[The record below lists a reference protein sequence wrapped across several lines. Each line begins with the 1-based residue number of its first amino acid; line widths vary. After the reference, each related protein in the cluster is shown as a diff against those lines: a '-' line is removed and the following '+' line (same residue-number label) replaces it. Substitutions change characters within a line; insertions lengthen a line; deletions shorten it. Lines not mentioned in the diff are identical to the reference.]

1 MDLELQGRVAL
12 VTGGSR
18 GIGKAI
24 ARALAAEGVDLALVA
39 RGEDALNAAAAELA
53 QETGRRVIPIVADVT
68 SRDDARRAVA
78 VVQETFGRLDILIN
92 NAGFPGGLAAGPLA
106 EVSDEALLEDLNVKT
121 LGYLRFAQAAAPAMR
136 ERGWGRII
144 NIGGLSA
151 RQPGSYSAGIRNIAI
166 VHMART
172 LSMELAPSGITVNVI
187 HPGGTRTERTSDA
200 EATQLAGGNMTGRAV
215 NARDVADVAVFLASA
230 RAWSISGEVIGVG
243 GAEPSRSLFL

>member
-1 MDLELQGRVAL
+1 MNLELEGRVAL

-18 GIGKAI
+18 GIGKAV
-24 ARALAAEGVDLALVA
+24 AHALVA

-92 NAGFPGGLAAGPLA
+92 NAGFPGGLASGPLA

-151 RQPGSYSAGIRNIAI
+151 
-166 VHMART
+166 
-172 LSMELAPSGITVNVI
+172 
-187 HPGGTRTERTSDA
+187 
-200 EATQLAGGNMTGRAV
+200 
-215 NARDVADVAVFLASA
+215 
-230 RAWSISGEVIGVG
+230 
-243 GAEPSRSLFL
+243 